1 MGYYAVNHILQIFIK
16 GFLCAVS
23 YAPLQY
29 WYLDMSSAFRDGTC
43 LCNKGETAEFFFSC
57 YFLEC
62 DSLISPSVYSRP
74 LFCSYLCYHLKSPS
88 LSISSRSQFDCHFKK
103 KFNFHTLHPFLNII
117 FQWNYSD
124 RKYKHFTE
132 KAWTLYLDPTI
143 RVPLCSAYMNPFL
156 HPSTHLNDF
165 KHRKINFKNLYSLL
179 LSTYIYIA
187 LMKGLHFYHL
197 SLPGIIYI

>member
-1 MGYYAVNHILQIFIK
+1 MLWITFFK
-16 GFLCAVS
+16 
-23 YAPLQY
+23 
-29 WYLDMSSAFRDGTC
+29 YLSRAFSVLYPMLHYSTGTWTWVLHSEMAHAC
-43 LCNKGETAEFFFSC
+43 VIRGKLLNFFSLVIFWSVIHWSLPLSTPDLFSVAIC
-57 YFLEC
+57 VTTWNLPPSLSPLVLNLTVILKK
-62 DSLISPSVYSRP
+62 SLIS
-74 LFCSYLCYHLKSPS
+74 
-88 LSISSRSQFDCHFKK
+88 
-103 KFNFHTLHPFLNII
+103 TLYILFLNII

>member
-1 MGYYAVNHILQIFIK
+1 MLWITFFK
-16 GFLCAVS
+16 
-23 YAPLQY
+23 
-29 WYLDMSSAFRDGTC
+29 YLSRAFSVLYPMLHYSTGTWTWVLHSEMAHAC
-43 LCNKGETAEFFFSC
+43 VIRGKLLNFFFSC